1 MADEFYTL
9 TGVRI
14 ATPTGK
20 AVRVS
25 RAIDAVRNEEWWF
38 PLSQVKERHHTEGRI
53 VVTAWIAKKKGL
65 I

>member
-1 MADEFYTL
+1 MTEVYEL
-9 TGVRI
+9 TGIHI

-25 RAIDAVRNEEWWF
+25 RGNEEWWF
-38 PLSQVKERHHTEGRI
+38 PLSQVKEMHHMEGRMI
-53 VVTAWIAKKKGL
+53 VTVWIAKKKGL